1 MKPYAKTFYKSVA
14 WQQTRDAYAKSV
26 GYLCECC
33 LKKGIYNPGEIVHHK
48 IHLTPE
54 NINRPEISLA
64 WENLQLLCR
73 DCHAKM
79 HGNKKRY
86 RIDKNGRVVGR
97 NTGPPPIQT
106 P

>member
-14 WQQTRDAYAKSV
+14 WQTTRDAYAKSV
-26 GYLCECC
+26 GHLCECC
-33 LKKGIYNPGEIVHHK
+33 LKNGIYNPGEIVHHK
-48 IHLTPE
+48 IHLTSE
-54 NINRPEISLA
+54 NISRPEIALA

-79 HGNKKRY
+79 HGSKKRY
-86 RIDKNGRVVGR
+86 RIDKSGRVVGR
-97 NTGPPPIQT
+97 DIGYPPIQT